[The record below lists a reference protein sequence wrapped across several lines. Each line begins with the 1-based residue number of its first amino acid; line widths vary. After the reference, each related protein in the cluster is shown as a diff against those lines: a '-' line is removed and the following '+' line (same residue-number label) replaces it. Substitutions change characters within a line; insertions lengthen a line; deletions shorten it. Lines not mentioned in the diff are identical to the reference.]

1 MKRKI
6 KTLFS
11 KNPARSFKNKEL
23 ASRLNISSDKEY
35 RELKT
40 TVHQLYLE
48 QFLAK
53 TGKRYKL
60 NSLPDSNKIVGH
72 LQINEN
78 GFGFVISKNSNI
90 SDIFIAARNLGTAF
104 NGDLVEVVLFA
115 KQKGKNLEGQVDKV
129 VKRNRKEVVGVLKKS
144 KSFYFVI
151 PDDKPRYLY

>member
-11 KNPARSFKNKEL
+11 KNPTRSFKNKEL

-78 GFGFVISKNSNI
+78 GFGRF
-90 SDIFIAARNLGTAF
+90 F
-104 NGDLVEVVLFA
+104 
-115 KQKGKNLEGQVDKV
+115 
-129 VKRNRKEVVGVLKKS
+129 
-144 KSFYFVI
+144 
-151 PDDKPRYLY
+151 